1 MIGTDR
7 TLAVMRV
14 PGGRPAAAHRP
25 GITPDLLQEA
35 ACRR

>member
-1 MIGTDR
+1 MIATDR
-7 TLAVMRV
+7 TLSAVRV
-14 PGGRPAAAHRP
+14 PGGRPAAARRP